1 MSRSK
6 HPRKI
11 SKSDYYYDSGWIAE
25 SNKIQRSRIKREV
38 DKALKDPEHEV
49 QVTLKG
55 PKGAYDYP

>member
-11 SKSDYYYDSGWIAE
+11 DKSAHYYHGDWITE
-25 SNKIQRSRIKREV
+25 TNKAQRTRIKREV
-38 DKALKDPEHEV
+38 NKALKDPEHEV
-49 QVTLKG
+49 QVPLKG